1 VGVHTVSPS
10 PPKERYVTVTD
21 RDAHV
26 RWLEHG
32 LGPDAEILVVEEAS
46 LESVVRACDDASS
59 NVVFVSFDPA
69 DPRAGSSLVREL
81 VRQSPRLGVIAIGEK
96 ATPEVLLAAMRAGA
110 RDFADLASAPAAVR
124 EAVER
129 VATSPALEPRTA
141 AEGVQLAVLCGRPDV
156 ATSTF
161 SVHLALACLEAAR
174 PGEEVLLVDLGQP
187 SSDSLLFLD
196 LVPSYTFL
204 DAARS
209 VRRFDQTL
217 VQTAFARHKSGLAVL
232 PLPDDAAEIGTVPM
246 ADTLALFGALKHY
259 FRYSIVNLGGLH
271 SSDFLLQALARVDR
285 KILIADQA
293 VVSCAAAHK
302 LVEALAARGVV
313 VGDFEL
319 LVDRYTERLE
329 PNAERIA
336 ELLGVKLLG
345 TLPPNGFELL
355 RAMNLAQSVFE
366 SAPRSPYGAGV
377 RSVAAGV
384 LGLPEPTGPQTRS
397 ERVVQRVR
405 SVLGMARR

>member
-1 VGVHTVSPS
+1 VTPS
-10 PPKERYVTVTD
+10 LPKERYVAVTGS
-21 RDAHV
+21 DAHV

-32 LGPDAEILVVEEAS
+32 LGPDAEVVVVEDVSPEGVA
-46 LESVVRACDDASS
+46 RACDDASS
-59 NVVFVSFDPA
+59 NVVFVSFDPVNLH
-69 DPRAGSSLVREL
+69 AGSTLVREL
-81 VRQSPRLGVIAIGEK
+81 ARQSPRLGVVAIGDE
-96 ATPEVLLAAMRAGA
+96 ATPSVLLAAMRAGV
-110 RDFADLASAPAAVR
+110 RDFVDLASARSGVR
-124 EAVER
+124 EAVDR
-129 VATSPALEPRTA
+129 VATSPALEPRAA
-141 AEGVQLAVLCGRPDV
+141 AEGMQLAVLCGRPDV

-196 LVPSYTFL
+196 LVPSYTFV

-217 VQTAFARHKSGLAVL
+217 IQTAFARHKSGLAVL
-232 PLPDDAAEIGTVPM
+232 PLPEDAAEIETVPT

-271 SSDFLLQALARVDR
+271 PPDFLIQALARVDR

-302 LVEALAARGVV
+302 LVEALAARGVA
-313 VGDFEL
+313 VGDVEL
-319 LVDRYTERLE
+319 LIDRYTERLE
-329 PNAERIA
+329 PNGERIA

-355 RAMNLAQSVFE
+355 RAMNLAQSIFE

-377 RSVAAGV
+377 RSVAARL
-384 LGLPEPTGPQTRS
+384 LGLAEPTATLTAS
-397 ERVVQRVR
+397 ERVVQGVR
-405 SVLGMARR
+405 SLLGIARR